1 MYFYEDEVYRITK
14 KGNLEFGMV
23 LQNADV
29 DTDEEESGSEEM
41 EKLKNGHIL
50 VAWHPRGEEDVIH
63 EKKVCCLQKS
73 SVFVWLASHVLPY
86 LSHRNVT

>member
-1 MYFYEDEVYRITK
+1 MATNECMYFYEDEVYRITK

-63 EKKVCCLQKS
+63 EKKVCIC
-73 SVFVWLASHVLPY
+73 VIFIGRAVGY
-86 LSHRNVT
+86 

>member
-1 MYFYEDEVYRITK
+1 MAANECMYFYEDEVYRITK

-50 VAWHPRGEEDVIH
+50 VAWHPRGDENVIH
-63 EKKVCCLQKS
+63 EKKVCCC
-73 SVFVWLASHVLPY
+73 
-86 LSHRNVT
+86 R